1 MATNLNLRQILM
13 TDPIMN
19 GANSLRAPNKG
30 PLNRSLYAKEK
41 GEQGFRL
48 ARLNRMKTANLN
60 ALLEAEP
67 IVVRTK
73 KQMGRRVN
81 GTMKQLY
88 SVRNGRHRLARSL
101 ANNRK
106 TVKARINNTD

>member
-1 MATNLNLRQILM
+1 MATNMNLRQILM
-13 TDPIMN
+13 TDPILN
-19 GANSLRAPNKG
+19 GANSLRPANSK
-30 PLNRSLYAKEK
+30 LNRTPYLKEK

-48 ARLNRMKTANLN
+48 ARLNRMKAANLN

-67 IVVRTK
+67 IVVK
-73 KQMGRRVN
+73 PKPKAGRKIN

-88 SVRNGRHRLARSL
+88 SVTNGRHRLARSL

-106 TVKARINNTD
+106 TIKARINNA